1 MKQLFTILLAALFT
15 SSPFLVLSQSE
26 IVPGKIIFK
35 VNESDA
41 IHLVDKLSD
50 HAVFESLPILSIQ
63 RKYPHSTKPED
74 GETDKHGNP
83 FIDLTRTYVLKLP
96 PETDL
101 TATISFLKES
111 GLFEWIEPTTYSNS
125 FYTPNDPT
133 VATLDHLDHSNV
145 YAAWDTTHGDTN
157 VVIGITDTSFDLLHE
172 DLQVNTKHNYAD
184 PINGNDDDNDG
195 YTDNFSGWDI
205 WGNDNNVF
213 FTNDWHGTGVLAVAA
228 ASTDNAVG
236 MAGVGFDCKYLPVKI
251 ANDATNGN
259 TTIVTSDG
267 HDAIV
272 YCADRDC
279 GVINCSWGT
288 LTFSNDGQD
297 AVNYATINKDAVVV
311 AAAGNTNAEEFR
323 YPASFH
329 RAVSVTGVHNSDEFD
344 NGTNPPFT
352 HSDSVDV
359 CAQGYNVIATAT
371 VGASGGNEVYQTTG
385 GTSIAAP
392 IVSGVVA
399 LIRSAFPCIS
409 AQEASDLLIDNA
421 VDIDGFST
429 NFMFAGK
436 IGKRVDAYASLQSNP
451 CLNVGIGEV
460 RSENY
465 LVDVYPNPSKDATV
479 FRTNIRSEWS
489 LHVFDAEGRLLSTQS
504 VKGSTVSVDGL
515 DAGLYVAKISGEKV
529 VVTKQF
535 VITE

>member
-1 MKQLFTILLAALFT
+1 MKQLFTILLATFF
-15 SSPFLVLSQSE
+15 SSIPFLVLSQNG
-26 IVPGKIIFK
+26 IVPGKIILK
-35 VNESDA
+35 VMEAQEEMFS
-41 IHLVDKLSD
+41 DKLNNNQ
-50 HAVFESLPILSIQ
+50 VFESLQLLSIK
-63 RKYPHSTKPED
+63 RKYPNISKPEL
-74 GETDKHGNP
+74 GQTDKHGNS
-83 FIDLTRTYVLKLP
+83 FIDLTRTYILEV
-96 PETDL
+96 PEETNL
-101 TATISFLKES
+101 TVAIDNLKES

-125 FYTPNDPT
+125 FYIPNDPT
-133 VATLDHLDHSNV
+133 SAALDHLDHANV
-145 YAAWDTTHGDTN
+145 YPAWDTTQGDTN

-172 DLQVNTKHNYAD
+172 DLQVNTKLNYLD
-184 PINGNDDDNDG
+184 PLNGNDDDNDG
-195 YTDNFSGWDI
+195 YTDNYSGWDI
-205 WGNDNNVF
+205 WGDDNNVF
-213 FTNDWHGTGVLAVAA
+213 FTNDWHGTGVLAVAG
-228 ASTDNAVG
+228 ASTDNALGV
-236 MAGVGFDCKYLPVKI
+236 AGVGFNCKYLPVKI

-329 RAVSVTGVHNSDEFD
+329 RAVSVTGIHNSDEFD

-352 HSDSVDV
+352 RSDSVDV
-359 CAQGYNVIATAT
+359 SAQGFNVMTTAT

-409 AQEASDLLIDNA
+409 AQEASDLLIDHA

-429 NFMFAGK
+429 NFMYAGK
-436 IGKRVDAYASLQSNP
+436 IGKRVNAYASLQSNP
-451 CLNVGIGEV
+451 CLNVGINEV
-460 RSENY
+460 DSESY
-465 LVDVYPNPSKDATV
+465 LVDVYPNPSRDATI

-489 LHVFDAEGRLLSTQS
+489 LQVFDSEGRLLLTQS
-504 VKGSTVSVDGL
+504 VKGNAVTVDGL
-515 DAGLYVAKISGEKV
+515 DTGFYVAKIAGDKV
-529 VVTKQF
+529 VITKQF
-535 VITE
+535 VIK